1 MLKRAIYC
9 KVKLK
14 TVITKINVFKGKVW
28 KPGLLVFMT
37 YIKKIMINL
46 KELTCTKPLKKVL
59 EPLAYCIVAFITEAY
74 NNYTLDLNDLQ
85 P

>member
-1 MLKRAIYC
+1 MEAWFISFYDMHKN
-9 KVKLK
+9 
-14 TVITKINVFKGKVW
+14 T
-28 KPGLLVFMT
+28 
-37 YIKKIMINL
+37 MINL